1 MNFVLLGY
9 IVAWIATVW
18 IMAAIAIAVYEYNKL
33 TQLDKSII
41 AVNGGI
47 DATKQLAVLILSIVY
62 IVVYHIS

>member
-1 MNFVLLGY
+1 MNFILLGY

-18 IMAAIAIAVYEYNKL
+18 IIAAIAFTINEYTKL
-33 TQLDKSII
+33 TPIQKEVISR
-41 AVNGGI
+41 NGI